1 MVSKN
6 SHDNS
11 VFHQIV
17 CLQSVEKIEVGVPI
31 SIYYTW
37 RNCKNSEGVVAFL

>member
-17 CLQSVEKIEVGVPI
+17 CLQSVEKNQG
-31 SIYYTW
+31 W
-37 RNCKNSEGVVAFL
+37 RANQHILHVEELQK